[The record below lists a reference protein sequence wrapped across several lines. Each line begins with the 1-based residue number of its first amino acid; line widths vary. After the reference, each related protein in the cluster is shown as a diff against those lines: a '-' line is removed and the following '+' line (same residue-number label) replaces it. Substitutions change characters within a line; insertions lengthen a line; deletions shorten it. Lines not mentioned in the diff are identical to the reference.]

1 MLTKFIDLLNYQ
13 VPTPSL
19 YGWFHISFIIL
30 IIAVTVLLCV
40 KFKNASCKTYKN
52 IVFIAW
58 IIIFVLELLKQF
70 NYSFT
75 NQNGKVV
82 FDYQWYVFP
91 FQFCSSPLY
100 VFPIIAFCKNKKL
113 YEALISFTMTF
124 MLFAGIAVTV
134 YPGDVYTPILIIN
147 IQTSIH
153 HGAQVVI
160 GFLTICVYREKLK
173 NYAFYLK
180 GVLVFLALVLIAV
193 ILNLLAP
200 TFTTETFN
208 MFFISPYFDCIFPVL
223 VTIQKTCHYIVFL
236 LAYTLSFSVAALII
250 FEVSKLIVKTI
261 KKA

>member
-75 NQNGKVV
+75 NQNGKIV
-82 FDYQWYVFP
+82 FDYQWYAFP
-91 FQFCSSPLY
+91 FQFCSTPLC
-100 VFPIIAFCKNKKL
+100 VFLIIAFCKNKKI
-113 YEALISFTMTF
+113 YDGVISFTMTF
-124 MLFAGIAVTV
+124 VLFAGMAVTA
-134 YPGDVYTPILIIN
+134 YPGDVYTPTLFIN
-147 IQTSIH
+147 IQTSVH
-153 HGAQVVI
+153 HGTQVAI
-160 GFLTICVYREKLK
+160 GTLTICVYREKLK

-180 GVLVFLALVLIAV
+180 GVLVFCVLVIVA
-193 ILNLLAP
+193 ITLNLLAP
-200 TFTTETFN
+200 TFTNETFN
-208 MFFISPYFDCIFPVL
+208 MFFISPYFDCSFPVL
-223 VTIQKTCHYIVFL
+223 ATIQKKCNYLVFL
-236 LAYTLSFSVAALII
+236 FLYMLSFSMASLIV
-250 FEVSKLIVKTI
+250 FEGSKLIVKAI